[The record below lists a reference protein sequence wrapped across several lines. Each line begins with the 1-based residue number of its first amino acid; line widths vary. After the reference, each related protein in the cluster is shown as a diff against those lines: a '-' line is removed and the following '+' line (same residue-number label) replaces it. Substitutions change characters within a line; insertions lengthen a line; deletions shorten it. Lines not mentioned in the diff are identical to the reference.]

1 MPPLT
6 RWFIKTA
13 LLYFVAA
20 LIIGAVLAARSVL
33 RLPPVIA
40 GLGPVYL
47 HLFMVGWITQLIFGV
62 AYWMFPVYS
71 KEHPRGNEKLALATY
86 GLLNV
91 GLLLRA
97 VAEPLHALRPGTG
110 WGWLLVLAAVLQWL
124 AGLGFVVNTWGR
136 VKER

>member
-20 LIIGAVLAARSVL
+20 LIIGAVLAARSVF
-33 RLPPVIA
+33 RLSPAIA
-40 GLGPVYL
+40 SLGPVYI

-62 AYWMFPVYS
+62 AYWMFPVYT
-71 KEHPRGNEKLALATY
+71 KERPRGSEKLALATY

-97 VAEPLHALRPGTG
+97 MAEPLHALRPGAG
-110 WGWLLVLAAVLQWL
+110 WGWLLVLAAALQWL
-124 AGLGFVVNTWGR
+124 AGLGFVVNIWGR